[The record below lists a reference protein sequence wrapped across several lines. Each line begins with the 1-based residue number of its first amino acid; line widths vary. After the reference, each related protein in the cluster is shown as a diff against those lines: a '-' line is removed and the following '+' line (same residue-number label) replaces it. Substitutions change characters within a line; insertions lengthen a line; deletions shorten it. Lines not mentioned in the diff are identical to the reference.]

1 MSLPIT
7 CEMIPT
13 TTPVTFKLAAGTNKA
28 RSLGMLTTTQH
39 KGAMQH
45 LPPRHLRAG
54 SPVAHEP
61 TPLFDKVSIL

>member
-28 RSLGMLTTTQH
+28 RSLGMLITTQGRH
-39 KGAMQH
+39 AA
-45 LPPRHLRAG
+45 PPTPTQWRAG

>member
-1 MSLPIT
+1 
-7 CEMIPT
+7 MIPT

-28 RSLGMLTTTQH
+28 RSLGMLITTQGRH
-39 KGAMQH
+39 AA
-45 LPPRHLRAG
+45 PPTPTLAGLVRG

>member
-28 RSLGMLTTTQH
+28 RSLGMLTTTQ
-39 KGAMQH
+39 G
-45 LPPRHLRAG
+45 RHAA
-54 SPVAHEP
+54 PP
-61 TPLFDKVSIL
+61 TPTLARGLARRS